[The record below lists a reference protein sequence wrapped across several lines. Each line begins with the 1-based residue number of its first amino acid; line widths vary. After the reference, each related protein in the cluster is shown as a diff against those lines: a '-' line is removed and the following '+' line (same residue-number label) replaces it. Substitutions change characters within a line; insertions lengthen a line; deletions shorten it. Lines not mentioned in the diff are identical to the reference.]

1 MSGAAVV
8 LPEKNKKNK
17 KQKKNKTDSYFGDEN
32 AHCPLGD

>member
-8 LPEKNKKNK
+8 LPEKKKKTTK
-17 KQKKNKTDSYFGDEN
+17 KQNKTDSYFGDEN